1 MGNKRRYL
9 LYPILFGI
17 YPVFNLIAQNIV
29 EIQLI
34 DVFRTLIASLIFS
47 LLLYFLLHKLFKD
60 QHIAAIFTTL
70 LLIIFFFYGHFYFYF
85 SNNQLFG
92 LDLSR
97 IRYLIPLN
105 FIILAIGSWLI
116 WKFKNS
122 VKNLTPSLFVISIVL
137 LLFPISQISQ
147 YYWSQSRNSLTPN
160 SIELASLDDQLL
172 PDIYYI
178 ILDGYSRG
186 DVLENYFDFDNSEF
200 LQNLEDEDFYI
211 AQCSQANYSW
221 TLPSLSST
229 LNMIYLNVES
239 ESIEIAYSENEMYA
253 LIKNNQVRNI
263 LEIFGYEIIAFEN
276 GFNWLHWYDA
286 DYYLS
291 SIGDEE
297 SFLRLTLGLNSF
309 ELLMLETTALRIL
322 LDINLIENPNQA
334 INFSDIVS
342 NPREIHRQRINFIL
356 DNLPEISSISREPKF
371 IYAHIVSPHDP
382 YIYGP
387 NGEILPEDPLNIEQ
401 AYIDKLNYINGQIF
415 QVVQQIKNNTDG
427 EAIIIIQGDHGAP
440 IEWSESEQNAK
451 LGILNA
457 IYLPGL
463 DGTKMW
469 HQSISP
475 VNTFRMIFNQYFG
488 QNFEILPDLS
498 IFGQSSP
505 SVELPCEN

>member
-1 MGNKRRYL
+1 
-9 LYPILFGI
+9 
-17 YPVFNLIAQNIV
+17 
-29 EIQLI
+29 
-34 DVFRTLIASLIFS
+34 
-47 LLLYFLLHKLFKD
+47 
-60 QHIAAIFTTL
+60 
-70 LLIIFFFYGHFYFYF
+70 
-85 SNNQLFG
+85 
-92 LDLSR
+92 
-97 IRYLIPLN
+97 
-105 FIILAIGSWLI
+105 
-116 WKFKNS
+116 
-122 VKNLTPSLFVISIVL
+122 
-137 LLFPISQISQ
+137 
-147 YYWSQSRNSLTPN
+147 
-160 SIELASLDDQLL
+160 
-172 PDIYYI
+172 
-178 ILDGYSRG
+178 
-186 DVLENYFDFDNSEF
+186 
-200 LQNLEDEDFYI
+200 
-211 AQCSQANYSW
+211 
-221 TLPSLSST
+221 
-229 LNMIYLNVES
+229 MIYLNVES

-401 AYIDKLNYINGQIF
+401 AYIDQLNYINGQIF